1 MPAPKNE
8 KIRKDIL
15 KVLGRAKHTMSR
27 ADIAAKLGV
36 DPSTLPLLEMQRERV
51 VKRHGETRMSTY
63 SAT

>member
-15 KVLGRAKHTMSR
+15 KVLGRAKRAMSR

-36 DPSTLPLLEMQRERV
+36 DPTTLPLLEMQRERMIE
-51 VKRHGETRMSTY
+51 RHGETRTSTY